1 MAKKILVIEDDRD
14 IRETITYALE
24 EHMFE
29 VVSSEDAKILKS
41 LDTIKPDLILLDN
54 WLTDWKSDANGQQI
68 SKDLKTNPDTKHIPV
83 IIVSAVSNIQ
93 EIADAGL
100 ADGFLK
106 KPFDL
111 DDLVA
116 VVNKHVL

>member
-24 EHMFE
+24 ENEFE
-29 VVSSEDAKILKS
+29 VVSSEDARILRQ
-41 LDTIKPDLILLDN
+41 LDTIKPGLILLDN
-54 WLTDWKSDANGQQI
+54 WLTDWKSDASGQQL
-68 SKDLKTNPDTKHIPV
+68 SKELKTNPQTSHIPI
-83 IIVSAVSNIQ
+83 IIVSAVSNIK
-93 EIADAGL
+93 EIAEAGQADAY
-100 ADGFLK
+100 LK

-116 VVNKHVL
+116 VVTRFTK